1 MKIQKI
7 WRGYYVRKYV
17 LNYYSRKRYL
27 FGLEQKNEQ
36 IRYSRDRFSC
46 KMIFSFSSSAQLN
59 EYREYLEQKQVEQQR
74 QANINKLEDEAKR
87 THYLV
92 STKAVPGIYN
102 SKYLE

>member
-1 MKIQKI
+1 MELNKRMNKFGIYFEIELKLI
-7 WRGYYVRKYV
+7 WVFFR
-17 LNYYSRKRYL
+17 
-27 FGLEQKNEQ
+27 
-36 IRYSRDRFSC
+36 
-46 KMIFSFSSSAQLN
+46 AQLN

-74 QANINKLEDEAKR
+74 QANIAKLEEEAKR